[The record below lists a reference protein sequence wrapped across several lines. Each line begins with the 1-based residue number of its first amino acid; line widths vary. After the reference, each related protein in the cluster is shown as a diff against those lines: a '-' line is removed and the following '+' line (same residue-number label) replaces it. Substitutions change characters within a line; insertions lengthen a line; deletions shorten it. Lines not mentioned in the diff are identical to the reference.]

1 MRIPLQV
8 VLLGLSIAT
17 ATLIFEG
24 AKRAMSG
31 KHRRSPK
38 QGDSPTAKEAKIAR
52 ETAHVEDTASVPT
65 EKEVAAAEAAR
76 ARLNGDQT
84 TTAST
89 SEGKLPDGPEP
100 VVIDIDYITSGQLL
114 PLEKD
119 TVNEQLQAAVQQ
131 LDARDWTQAIQGLN
145 VVRQAAVHHKHTL
158 EPSLS
163 RVVPLVLNSVKSL
176 RSSLCKTAVM
186 CVADLFSVFGNSMEP
201 YMDLGSLTRP
211 ANSLLLQLLL
221 KASSN
226 DKRFVI
232 EEVQQSLRIMAGSV
246 DPAVCLDRLVPY
258 AAHRN
263 PKVRAQVAV
272 VLTAAAEQMTPE
284 DLVQYGNDKL
294 LKVGGALVTDNT
306 PDART
311 AARGLL
317 TLLRKSHDTA
327 ASTASTSDG
336 EKENSPAVVRDSSNI
351 SRNTGRALTSKPA
364 VKDSRPAC
372 DDPESNVDAWESYCR
387 SMLAPS
393 VAAAVLKV
401 VNK

>member
-1 MRIPLQV
+1 
-8 VLLGLSIAT
+8 
-17 ATLIFEG
+17 
-24 AKRAMSG
+24 
-31 KHRRSPK
+31 
-38 QGDSPTAKEAKIAR
+38 
-52 ETAHVEDTASVPT
+52 
-65 EKEVAAAEAAR
+65 
-76 ARLNGDQT
+76 
-84 TTAST
+84 
-89 SEGKLPDGPEP
+89 
-100 VVIDIDYITSGQLL
+100 
-114 PLEKD
+114 
-119 TVNEQLQAAVQQ
+119 
-131 LDARDWTQAIQGLN
+131 
-145 VVRQAAVHHKHTL
+145 
-158 EPSLS
+158 
-163 RVVPLVLNSVKSL
+163 
-176 RSSLCKTAVM
+176 M

-201 YMDLGSLTRP
+201 YIDMGSLTRP

-232 EEVQQSLRIMAGSV
+232 EEVQQSLRVMAGSV
-246 DPAVCLDRLVPY
+246 EPAVSLDRLVPY

-263 PKVRAQVAV
+263 PKVRAQVAM

-284 DLVQYGNDKL
+284 DLMQYGNDKL

-351 SRNTGRALTSKPA
+351 SRNTDHALTSKPA

-372 DDPESNVDAWESYCR
+372 DDPKSNVDPWESYCR